1 MKIDISAIF
10 WLFFIIAALQP
21 LLKKRLLLA
30 TRQKVLGALEKKRGS
45 RVIVLIHRQET
56 MVLLGFPILR
66 YIDVDDSEEIIR
78 AIHLTDPD
86 MPLDLVL
93 HTPGGLVLAS
103 YQIAHAIRMH
113 RGKVTAFVQHYAM
126 SGGTLIALAA
136 DEIVMEEHAVLGP
149 VDPQMGKYPAS
160 YLVKLAEAKPIAD
173 IDDRSWLLAD
183 MGRKAIEQIRSQVKS
198 LLGGKYST
206 AKAEELAQILTEGRW
221 THDYPITYEEARNL
235 GLHVVKDIPP
245 EIYQLMSLY
254 PQPVRHQPSVEYI
267 PVPKF
272 KGPAHKAYPWNHLD
286 RAVENRQ

>member
-1 MKIDISAIF
+1 MKVNISTIF
-10 WLFFIIAALQP
+10 WIFFIIAALQP
-21 LLKKRLLLA
+21 LLKRRLLLA
-30 TRQKVLGALEKKRGS
+30 TRQRLITAFEKKRGS

-56 MVLLGFPILR
+56 MSLLGFPILR
-66 YIDVDDSEEIIR
+66 YIDIDDSEEVIR
-78 AIHLTDPD
+78 AIHMTDPD
-86 MPLDLVL
+86 IPLDLVL

-113 RGKVTAFVQHYAM
+113 RGKIRAFVPHYAM

-149 VDPQMGKYPAS
+149 VDPQLGEYPAS
-160 YLVKLAEAKPIAD
+160 SLVKLAEAKPISD

-198 LLGGKYST
+198 LLEGKYPT
-206 AKAEELAQILTEGRW
+206 EKADELARILTEGRW
-221 THDYPITYEEARNL
+221 THDYPITYEEAKNL

-245 EIYQLMSLY
+245 EVYQLMSLY

-267 PVPKF
+267 PIPKF
-272 KGPAHKAYPWNHLD
+272 KGPAHKS
-286 RAVENRQ
+286 

>member
-1 MKIDISAIF
+1 MKVNISTIF
-10 WLFFIIAALQP
+10 WIFFIIAALQP
-21 LLKKRLLLA
+21 LLKRRLLLA
-30 TRQKVLGALEKKRGS
+30 TRQRLITAFEKKRGS

-56 MVLLGFPILR
+56 MSLLGFPILR
-66 YIDVDDSEEIIR
+66 YIDIDDSEEVIR
-78 AIHLTDPD
+78 AIHMTDPD
-86 MPLDLVL
+86 IPLDLVL

-113 RGKVTAFVQHYAM
+113 RGKIRAFVPHYAM

-149 VDPQMGKYPAS
+149 VDPQLGEYPAS
-160 YLVKLAEAKPIAD
+160 SLVKLAEAKPISD

-198 LLGGKYST
+198 LLEGKYPT
-206 AKAEELAQILTEGRW
+206 EKADELARILTEGRW
-221 THDYPITYEEARNL
+221 THDYPITYEKARNL

-245 EIYQLMSLY
+245 EVYQLMSLY

-267 PVPKF
+267 PIPKF
-272 KGPAHKAYPWNHLD
+272 KGPAHKS
-286 RAVENRQ
+286 